1 MNSNKRFTASLP
13 KKRSKQKTYTVLLKS
28 DIEFS
33 NDLCKKSKLERAVL
47 VSSPFGSFK
56 DCKSINLNSFYEKQE
71 GF

>member
-1 MNSNKRFTASLP
+1 MNSNKRFAVSLP

-28 DIEFS
+28 EIEFS
-33 NDLCKKSKLERAVL
+33 NDLCKKSKLERDVF

>member
-1 MNSNKRFTASLP
+1 MNSNKRFAVSLP

-28 DIEFS
+28 EMEFS

-47 VSSPFGSFK
+47 VSSPIGSFK
-56 DCKSINLNSFYEKQE
+56 DFKSINLNSFYEKQE

>member
-1 MNSNKRFTASLP
+1 MNSNKRFAVSLP

-28 DIEFS
+28 EIEFS
-33 NDLCKKSKLERAVL
+33 NDLCKKSKQERDVF

>member
-1 MNSNKRFTASLP
+1 MNRNKRFAVSLP

-28 DIEFS
+28 EIEFS
-33 NDLCKKSKLERAVL
+33 NDLCKKSKRERDVF